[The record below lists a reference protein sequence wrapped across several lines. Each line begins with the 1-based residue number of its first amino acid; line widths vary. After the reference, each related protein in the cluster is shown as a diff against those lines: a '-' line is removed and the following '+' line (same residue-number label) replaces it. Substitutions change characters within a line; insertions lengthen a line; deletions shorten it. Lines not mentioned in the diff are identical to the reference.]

1 MMEQLFMEIKECPN
15 CTIHTPKQS
24 YYFIPSEKDEF
35 KYDKSNPENINRFI
49 FEKKNKSLYLSFENI
64 KYNNFQNYLKSNS
77 IIIPKDIKESDIRRC
92 LQSSY
97 YNEEKAYSKI
107 IQNINYKIPSLSFSL
122 YEEIISSRFLY
133 MHGLDINYCPILIAN
148 GKIFLS
154 LIDKYPIE
162 YFICSIDKI
171 ISYLIKHFFIPGQ
184 IENWIVIAD
193 LNEVTIWDPPLK
205 LLKIFEFLQIKYIF
219 RLKYLYVY
227 GMDSILNFC
236 YNIIKS
242 LIDERTT
249 NKIKFI
255 NNQNDIND
263 IVLINIHSS
272 QIERKYGGDCDN
284 LINNLKFPFILP
296 NSDYQIE
303 KFRKEIISEDEYLNK
318 VKNDEL
324 CVISPYLTD
333 KNKFLKVCD
342 KKPIIYENIEFYEVD
357 SFPSKKSHIDNK
369 SNYSEINVLT
379 SFNNN
384 VIFIDNYIKRDDNN
398 IEIKSENKTG
408 DSDLKKE
415 NSDNKET
422 YNNLILK
429 QLKRKN
435 NKFNNSKDEEIYNIH
450 NNNRTKI
457 KKKHL
462 KIEGEENVSGCYKE
476 NCYIM

>member
-1 MMEQLFMEIKECPN
+1 MMEELFMEIKECPN
-15 CTIHTPKQS
+15 CTIHTPKES
-24 YYFIPSEKDEF
+24 YYFIPSERDEF
-35 KYDKSNPENINRFI
+35 KYDIFNPENINRFI
-49 FEKKNKSLYLSFENI
+49 FEKKNKSLYLSYENI
-64 KYNNFQNYLKSNS
+64 KYNNFQNYLKTHS
-77 IIIPKDIKESDIRRC
+77 IIIPKDIKESDIRRY

-97 YNEEKAYSKI
+97 YNEEKTYSKI
-107 IQNINYKIPSLSFSL
+107 TQNINYKIPSLSFNL

-162 YFICSIDKI
+162 YFICAIDKI

-193 LNEVTIWDPPLK
+193 LNEVSIWDPPLK

-219 RLKYLYVY
+219 RLKYLYIY

-263 IVLINIHSS
+263 IVLSNIHSS

-296 NSDYQIE
+296 NNDYQIE

-318 VKNDEL
+318 VKKDEL
-324 CVISPYLTD
+324 CVISPYLKD
-333 KNKFLKVCD
+333 KNQYFKIYD
-342 KKPIIYENIEFYEVD
+342 KKPTIYDNIEFYEVE
-357 SFPSKKSHIDNK
+357 SIVSNKSHIDNK
-369 SNYSEINVLT
+369 SNYSIKNVLT
-379 SFNNN
+379 SIDNN
-384 VIFIDNYIKRDDNN
+384 VIFIDNYIKKDENN

-408 DSDLKKE
+408 VSDLKNENSENKE
-415 NSDNKET
+415 N
-422 YNNLILK
+422 YNNLIVK
-429 QLKRKN
+429 GLKRKN
-435 NKFNNSKDEEIYNIH
+435 NKFNNDNDEYIYNI
-450 NNNRTKI
+450 NNNYNSKN
-457 KKKHL
+457 KKKNL
-462 KIEGEENVSGCYKE
+462 IIEGEENRAGCYKE

>member
-1 MMEQLFMEIKECPN
+1 MMEQLFMNIKECPN
-15 CTIHTPKQS
+15 CTIHTPKES
-24 YYFIPSEKDEF
+24 YFFIPSEKDEL
-35 KYDKSNPENINRFI
+35 KYDKSNPENINRLI
-49 FEKKNKSLYLSFENI
+49 FEKKDKNLYLPYENK

-77 IIIPKDIKESDIRRC
+77 IIIPKNIKESDIRRY

-97 YNEEKAYSKI
+97 FNEEKTYSKI
-107 IQNINYKIPSLSFSL
+107 MQNINYKIPLLSFNL
-122 YEEIISSRFLY
+122 YEEILSSRFLY

-162 YFICSIDKI
+162 YFICAIDKI

-193 LNEVTIWDPPLK
+193 LNEVSIWDPPLK

-219 RLKYLYVY
+219 RLKYLYIY

-263 IVLINIHSS
+263 IVLSNIHSS

-296 NSDYQIE
+296 NNDYQIE
-303 KFRKEIISEDEYLNK
+303 KNRKEIINEDEYLNK
-318 VKNDEL
+318 IKNDEL
-324 CVISPYLTD
+324 CIISPYLNN
-333 KNKFLKVCD
+333 KNKYLKYYN
-342 KKPIIYENIEFYEVD
+342 KKPIIYDNIEFYEVE
-357 SFPSKKSHIDNK
+357 SFSSNKSHIDK
-369 SNYSEINVLT
+369 SVYSENNVLN
-379 SFNNN
+379 SINNN
-384 VIFIDNYIKRDDNN
+384 VFFIDNYIKKDDNY
-398 IEIKSENKTG
+398 IENKSESKTG
-408 DSDLKKE
+408 TSE
-415 NSDNKET
+415 NREKYDNQ
-422 YNNLILK
+422 ILK
-429 QLKRKN
+429 RFNRKKYKFNEYNDEDIYNDVKKNYSTKNNRKN
-435 NKFNNSKDEEIYNIH
+435 LLIEKEENNSGCCKD
-450 NNNRTKI
+450 
-457 KKKHL
+457 
-462 KIEGEENVSGCYKE
+462 
-476 NCYIM
+476 NCDIM